1 VFSSKQYLYE
11 TMAQTPEVQGLL
23 EAVIL
28 WNREQWGRDKRIV
41 ASSDSCIGSFLG
53 LLGLEK

>member
-1 VFSSKQYLYE
+1 
-11 TMAQTPEVQGLL
+11 MAQTPEVQGLL